1 MWNATRMSDYIWSH
15 FVVCKPACFSGSS
28 YPECFAC
35 SAWDTSHMSWCHGTR
50 ITDSADFFYFGC
62 VENHPGFRLLKQEGQ
77 SSCRTGIMKL
87 CVPVVCWL
95 KWCSTGMPLK
105 HSWFC
110 PQDSSPTCGHLL
122 QVTSFPVIFQSILS
136 IKPLKSS
143 QRSLLT
149 VANEHFVHCDKNVIS
164 F

>member
-1 MWNATRMSDYIWSH
+1 MKRHQDVWLHLVTFCSVQASMLFWLFLPRMLCLLSVRYITYVMVSWYKNNRLCRL
-15 FVVCKPACFSGSS
+15 FLLWVCRKSS
-28 YPECFAC
+28 
-35 SAWDTSHMSWCHGTR
+35 R
-50 ITDSADFFYFGC
+50 
-62 VENHPGFRLLKQEGQ
+62 VRLLKQEGQ

-122 QVTSFPVIFQSILS
+122 QVTSFPVTFQSILS

-143 QRSLLT
+143 QRSLLMSS
-149 VANEHFVHCDKNVIS
+149 VFKI
-164 F
+164 